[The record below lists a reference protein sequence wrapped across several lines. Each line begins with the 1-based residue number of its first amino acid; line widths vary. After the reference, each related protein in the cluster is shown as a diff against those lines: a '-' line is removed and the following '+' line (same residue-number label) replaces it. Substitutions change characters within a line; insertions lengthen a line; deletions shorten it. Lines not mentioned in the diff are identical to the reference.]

1 MYKPEGGKP
10 FNIHQD
16 AAYMCWV
23 QPVWNWTCWI
33 ALDDTYADG
42 GTLVYVKGSHKWGP
56 QPATGETQ
64 IIAKDMDSWT
74 DYVGQFAPEGEEV
87 ELISLEFGAGS
98 AAFHTGWIW
107 HGSGPNT
114 RPGNIR
120 RSYSVHMIPAESK
133 HHPRIRHRAY
143 SRYFP
148 PGKLDFNEDFFPV
161 LWSEDGY
168 RTAWLDEY
176 ADQPIP
182 IDAFS
187 PDAVNTLET
196 IDVEPWR
203 SAGRT

>member
-10 FNIHQD
+10 FDIHQD
-16 AAYMCWV
+16 AAYMGWV

-42 GTLVYVKGSHKWGP
+42 GTLVYVRGSHKWGP
-56 QPATGETQ
+56 QPTPGTQ

-87 ELISLEFGAGS
+87 ELVPLVFGAGS

-120 RSYSVHMIPAESK
+120 RKADRQIPPERAPPPPPEKEPVWPCSIERTGSSTTRAPRSWKNCGASV
-133 HHPRIRHRAY
+133 
-143 SRYFP
+143 
-148 PGKLDFNEDFFPV
+148 
-161 LWSEDGY
+161 
-168 RTAWLDEY
+168 
-176 ADQPIP
+176 
-182 IDAFS
+182 
-187 PDAVNTLET
+187 
-196 IDVEPWR
+196 R
-203 SAGRT
+203 SATTRCWAHT